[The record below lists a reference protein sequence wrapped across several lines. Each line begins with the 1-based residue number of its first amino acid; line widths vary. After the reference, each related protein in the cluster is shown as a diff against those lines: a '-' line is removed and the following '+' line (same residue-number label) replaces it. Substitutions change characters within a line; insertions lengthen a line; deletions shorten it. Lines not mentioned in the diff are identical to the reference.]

1 MVKDANNN
9 WALNSA
15 TGGLDSFKAYQS
27 TNSGDTY
34 IDASNST
41 GHIRLNYETGSGT
54 ETDIYSGSS
63 TSLDAAFLGPASIKF
78 PGIAAASG
86 HSCLQVDT
94 SGYMTNTGT
103 SCGSGESSG
112 TINSGSNG
120 QIAYYT
126 ASGTTIG
133 GMSAVPV
140 TAGGTGATSASG
152 AMANLLPGVAS
163 DGSSGIKVTGNV
175 AAGESIPATS
185 PYVDIRAYG
194 AVLDN
199 ATPIDSALQAAI
211 SSYQYQQGHSA
222 TILLPCAGGN
232 GGSTQGN
239 GCYLDNPSLLTEPSG
254 YGASYK
260 FIIQGNLRVGSTLVA
275 PGWQN
280 WYSDS
285 GGFGNQFQ
293 TGAVPAYITG
303 PTVNGTLG
311 TAITT
316 PGTAVTIT
324 PTFTNGNIAHLPA
337 GSAITIAGL
346 ASSTATAARTAASN
360 GYGQTVLT
368 LASAIRIPPGEI
380 ITITGCSD
388 SSFDATNIAVNGS
401 DYSAQTLTYYQT
413 TTTPST
419 ATGCTV
425 TGFNE
430 DAFESARILCA
441 NGANM
446 PGYSYVC
453 GTGQITIATNHA
465 HSASDQWGEVA
476 VSPAFNTYT
485 PQTWE
490 GINIGN
496 CYGACFWA
504 EGSTNLV
511 MNHMGAQASP
521 VMTSIAMEQTTS
533 YLSQIHD
540 SNFSNSSFGQTVP
553 SCPNGGCPQPSYPYA
568 LRCDSDVPGLYYGS
582 SSTGCSATDIDQGT
596 VLVGGIKIDGNGSQ
610 PISGLPRISS
620 VMYEEPWGN
629 AVTIDNRFGIEA
641 QSCLTL
647 KDQYLQDNISIL
659 QLNLLGYTDNEAPS
673 GCVVIENNDAVDT
686 SSLVNA
692 YFNGSLSVNGIADF
706 QNLPSP
712 ANASSPLGVFNEGGM
727 LKGEIEGE
735 GAGFGPSMLPFGSLP
750 ITTSTATWA
759 SLCTTYSMCTVTN
772 VVGPDGP
779 NGQMQAAQL
788 VSLYNGAKLPI
799 GAWTGATY
807 PGDHFIYGAWVRP
820 GQNETIIQGQI
831 GYNDSFLLSTEGSDT
846 FAPTPW
852 TATNSVAMPT
862 GFGTA
867 LSKNGWYPQ
876 VAIATIT
883 SGEATSHTISYYLD
897 PGPWASGSNPATG
910 NQFAQPFWTF
920 IPGPNN
926 PACSSAGTC
935 NVTIDQIEEARQD
948 QYHGFVPAGMSA
960 GVAATAEAISANGY
974 QVNGSALASGN
985 LADWTDSGA
994 AIGDVAVC
1002 TAVTSGLCT
1011 HWTPGAVASAPTET
1025 FNASAS
1031 GAITLPSTDHAEA
1044 TYVLSGNVTNTTIG
1058 SSVGG
1063 AKVTIIVCQP
1073 ASGGPYTWAWPS
1085 NWKGGVTIGTTAST
1099 CSLQVGT
1106 YVAGQSDWKGDAGA
1120 TNVPQ

>member
-1 MVKDANNN
+1 MRD
-9 WALNSA
+9 SI
-15 TGGLDSFKAYQS
+15 DSFKAYQN

-41 GHIRLNYETGSGT
+41 GHIRLNYETGSGA

-63 TSLDAAFLGPASIKF
+63 TSLDAAFLGPTSIKF
-78 PGIAAASG
+78 PGIAATSG
-86 HSCLQVDT
+86 HFCLQVDT
-94 SGYMTNTGT
+94 SGYLTNTGAA
-103 SCGSGESSG
+103 CGSGSGGSSG
-112 TINSGSNG
+112 TINSGNSG

-133 GMSAVPV
+133 GMNAVPV
-140 TAGGTGATSASG
+140 TSGGTGATSASG

-163 DGSSGIKVTGNV
+163 DGNNGIKVTGNV

-185 PYVDIRAYG
+185 PYVDICAYG

-222 TILLPCAGGN
+222 TILLPCAGSN
-232 GGSTQGN
+232 GSSTSGN
-239 GCYLDNPSLLTEPSG
+239 GCYLDNPSLLTVPSG
-254 YGASYK
+254 YGAAYK
-260 FIIQGNLRVGSTLVA
+260 FVVQGNLRVGSTLIA
-275 PGWQN
+275 PSWQN

-293 TGAVPAYITG
+293 TGDVPASIEG

-346 ASSTATAARTAASN
+346 ASSTATAVRTTAGN

-368 LASAIRIPPGEI
+368 LASAIRIPPGELV
-380 ITITGCSD
+380 TVTGCSD
-388 SSFDATNIAVNGS
+388 SSVNAANIVVSTS
-401 DYSAQTLTYYQT
+401 DYSQKTLTYYQT
-413 TTTPST
+413 DATATT

-425 TGFNE
+425 TGFND
-430 DAFESARILCA
+430 DAFESARIFCS
-441 NGANM
+441 NGTNM
-446 PGYSYVC
+446 PGYSYSC
-453 GTGQITIATNHA
+453 GTGQITIVTNHA

-476 VSPAFNTYT
+476 VGPAFNTYN

-490 GINIGN
+490 GINIYN

-511 MNHMGAQASP
+511 MNHMAAQASQ
-521 VMTSIAMEQTTS
+521 VITSVAMEHSNS

-540 SNFSNSSFGQTVP
+540 SNLSATGVGQSVP
-553 SCPNGGCPQPSYPYA
+553 PCPSGGCGQPSYPYA
-568 LRCDSDVPGLYYGS
+568 LRCDSDVGGLYYGS
-582 SSTGCSATDIDQGT
+582 ASTGCNAIDIDQGT

-610 PISGLPRISS
+610 AISGFPRISS
-620 VMYEEPWGN
+620 IMYEEAPGN
-629 AVTIDNRFGIEA
+629 GVTIDNRFGIEA
-641 QSCLTL
+641 QNCLTL
-647 KDQYLQDNISIL
+647 KDNYLQDNVLGYVSL
-659 QLNLLGYTDNEAPS
+659 VGYTDNEAPA
-673 GCVVIENNDAVDT
+673 GCVVIENNDGVLT
-686 SSLVNA
+686 PSLVNA
-692 YFNGSLSVNGIADF
+692 YFNGSLSVNGISYF

-712 ANASSPLGVFNEGGM
+712 VNASGPLGVFNEGGM

-735 GAGFGPSMLPFGSLP
+735 GSGFGPSMLPFGSLP
-750 ITTSTATWA
+750 IITSPTTWA
-759 SLCTTYSMCTVTN
+759 SLCTTAGSCTVTN

-779 NGQMQAAQL
+779 SGQMQAAEL
-788 VSLYNGAKLPI
+788 DATTSGANGPTI
-799 GAWTGATY
+799 GTWTGATY
-807 PGDHFIYGAWVRP
+807 PGDHFIFGAWVRP
-820 GQNETIIQGQI
+820 GENESVTQGSI
-831 GYNDSFLLSTEGSDT
+831 GTNDSFALNTGGSDT
-846 FAPTPW
+846 FAATPW
-852 TATNSVAMPT
+852 NNGNLHVSTPVA
-862 GFGTA
+862 FGTA
-867 LSKNGWYPQ
+867 LNNNSWYPQ

-883 SGEATSHTISYYLD
+883 SGDAASHTISFLLS
-897 PGPWASGSNPATG
+897 PGPHVSGSNPASG

-926 PACSSAGTC
+926 PAYAG
-935 NVTIDQIEEARQD
+935 VTVDQIEKARQD

-960 GVAATAEAISANGY
+960 GVAATAETISASGY

-1025 FNASAS
+1025 FNTSAS

-1044 TYVLSGNVTNTTIG
+1044 TYELSGNVTSTTIG
-1058 SSVGG
+1058 SGVGG

-1085 NWKGGVTIGTTAST
+1085 NWKGGVTVGTMAST